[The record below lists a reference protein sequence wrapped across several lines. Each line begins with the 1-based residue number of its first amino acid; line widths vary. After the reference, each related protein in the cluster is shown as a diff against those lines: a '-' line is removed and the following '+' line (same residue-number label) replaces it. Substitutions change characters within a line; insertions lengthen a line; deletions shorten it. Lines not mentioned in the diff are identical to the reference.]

1 MIRKLSMRYSPI
13 EIVMGAMVLV
23 IAVGFLILGMQSIN
37 NNQKEGY
44 NISLIFGST
53 SGLKNGDDVKISG
66 INVGKITKLDLDVD
80 DYNARVMVKLFDNIK
95 IPDDSSARITS
106 SSLLGGNYLDIVPG
120 SSDTFLSPNDV
131 VYDTSDPVSFTD
143 MLGKI
148 VFSGNKE

>member
-1 MIRKLSMRYSPI
+1 MRYSPI

-23 IAVGFLILGMQSIN
+23 VAVGFLILGMQSIN

-66 INVGKITKLDLDVD
+66 INIGKITKLDLDVD

>member
-1 MIRKLSMRYSPI
+1 MRYSPI
-13 EIVMGAMVLV
+13 EIVMGAMVLIV
-23 IAVGFLILGMQSIN
+23 AISFLILGMQSIN

-44 NISLIFGST
+44 NIFLIFGST

-66 INVGKITKLDLDVD
+66 INVGKITKLDLDVE
-80 DYNARVMVKLFDNIK
+80 DYNAKVMVKLFNNIK

-120 SSDTFLSPNDV
+120 SSETFLSPNDII
-131 VYDTSDPVSFTD
+131 YDTSDPVSFTD

-148 VFSGNKE
+148 VFSGNK

>member
-1 MIRKLSMRYSPI
+1 MRYSPI

-23 IAVGFLILGMQSIN
+23 VAVGFLILGMQSIN

-53 SGLKNGDDVKISG
+53 SGLKNGDEVKISG
-66 INVGKITKLDLDVD
+66 ISVGKITKLDLDVD
-80 DYNARVMVKLFDNIK
+80 DYNARVMVKLFDKIK

-120 SSDTFLSPNDV
+120 TSDTFLSPNDV
-131 VYDTSDPVSFTD
+131 IYDTSDPVSFTD

>member
-1 MIRKLSMRYSPI
+1 MRYSPI

-23 IAVGFLILGMQSIN
+23 VAVGFLILGMQSIN

-44 NISLIFGST
+44 NISLIFGSS

>member
-1 MIRKLSMRYSPI
+1 MRYSPI
-13 EIVMGAMVLV
+13 EIVMGAIVLIV
-23 IAVGFLILGMQSIN
+23 AIGFLILGMQSIS

-66 INVGKITKLDLDVD
+66 INVGKITKLDLDVE
-80 DYNARVMVKLFDNIK
+80 DYNAKVMVKLFNNIK

-120 SSDTFLSPNDV
+120 SSETFLSPSDII
-131 VYDTSDPVSFTD
+131 YDTSDPVSFTD

>member
-1 MIRKLSMRYSPI
+1 MRYSPI

-23 IAVGFLILGMQSIN
+23 VAVGFLILGMQSIN

-53 SGLKNGDDVKISG
+53 SGLKNGDEVKISG
-66 INVGKITKLDLDVD
+66 ISVGKITKLDLDVD

-131 VYDTSDPVSFTD
+131 IYDTSDPVSFTD

>member
-1 MIRKLSMRYSPI
+1 MRYSPI

-23 IAVGFLILGMQSIN
+23 VAVGFLILGMESIN

-80 DYNARVMVKLFDNIK
+80 DYNARVMVKLFDKIK

-120 SSDTFLSPNDV
+120 TSDTFLSPNDV
-131 VYDTSDPVSFTD
+131 IYDTSDPVSFTD